1 MSHAVLIVEDN
12 PITRKFVRVVLAAE
26 GIDVLEAESG
36 EVALAISSLAVPFE
50 DANLTIGASIGIW
63 DASLALVMVG
73 AIAVYFTL
81 HRLIIRRSTPL
92 FDTRFHLPTRKDLDR
107 RLVLGAASFG
117 VGWALAGYCPG
128 PGLVSASGG
137 ALPAVGFVLS
147 MAVGMKLEQLA
158 SQRMANVRGWRASAK
173 PTRSSQGSPTTSEE
187 P

>member
-1 MSHAVLIVEDN
+1 MKA
-12 PITRKFVRVVLAAE
+12 LAASFSA
-26 GIDVLEAESG
+26 GGLFAIGLG
-36 EVALAISSLAVPFE
+36 VAGMTQPSKIIAFLDLF
-50 DANLTIGASIGIW
+50 GAW
-63 DASLALVMVG
+63 DASLALVMAS

-92 FDTRFHLPTRKDLDR
+92 FDTRFHLPTRKDLDL
-107 RLVLGAASFG
+107 RLILGAASFG

-158 SQRMANVRGWRASAK
+158 SQRMTSVRGRRACAAPQGCSVAPLSTPALESSAGRVIG
-173 PTRSSQGSPTTSEE
+173 PLSPTIRS
-187 P
+187 